1 MVAVAVAAPTASA
14 ASVAP
19 IPIDS
24 GNPTCSSFAPAGA
37 SWSEFKLQDA
47 SLANGTYSDG
57 TLTVTIANFVQSASE
72 APGSFDWSSDIGV
85 DAVFV
90 KAGSSKHHLYV
101 YAPEATGDTG
111 LSPQAGRGNG
121 ISHISFCYDIDPSQ
135 EPSTAPSEEPSQEPS
150 QEPSTAPSEEP
161 SQEPSQEPSTA
172 PSEEPSQEP
181 SQEPSAEPST
191 DPSTEPSGEPGQ
203 EPSQEPSSE
212 PTDDVAPDAGGQ
224 PSPDPTDPP
233 TGGVLEATGAP
244 SVTLPPTDAAAAER
258 GIAPETWRLALLGLA
273 ALVGAALLLAPSR
286 HVRR

>member
-57 TLTVTIANFVQSASE
+57 TLTVTITNFVQSANQE
-72 APGSFDWSSDIGV
+72 AGSFDWASNIGV

-121 ISHISFCYDIDPSQ
+121 ISHISFCYDID
-135 EPSTAPSEEPSQEPS
+135 PS

-258 GIAPETWRLALLGLA
+258 GTAPETWRLALLGLA
-273 ALVGAALLLAPSR
+273 ALMGAALLLAPSR